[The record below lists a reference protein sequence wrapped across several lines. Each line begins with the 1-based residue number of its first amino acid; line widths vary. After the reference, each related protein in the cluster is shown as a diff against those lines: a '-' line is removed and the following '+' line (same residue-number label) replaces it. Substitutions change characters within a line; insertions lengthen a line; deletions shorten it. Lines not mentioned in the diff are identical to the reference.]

1 MNHSNKGAL
10 GLPCACLTTR
20 MTGEPY
26 SGNLYLRF
34 DEDLGR
40 KTPEITLLVAN
51 CRSMER
57 RIKKLNHGKHGL
69 HGRELNR
76 RCFFHAETRRGGAM
90 SSVPSAAL

>member
-69 HGRELNR
+69 HGRGQGRLGLGLR
-76 RCFFHAETRRGGAM
+76 LGKTT
-90 SSVPSAAL
+90 AALPFVAA

>member
-40 KTPEITLLVAN
+40 KTPEITLLV
-51 CRSMER
+51 SKQR
-57 RIKKLNHGKHGL
+57 RHRAKDWSLPDFMISKLKRQRHGAT
-69 HGRELNR
+69 
-76 RCFFHAETRRGGAM
+76 C
-90 SSVPSAAL
+90 